1 MKESVAFKSIDWLDK
16 DMETLFKKEG
26 YVIIDLLTENQ
37 LEVLRNLYQKIN
49 SNIHKEGN
57 LLFSS
62 GEHIDELSAREI
74 DAAINKLIAESLKE
88 HFENYETLMAAFI
101 VKPPKQESSA
111 YFEWHQDLSFV
122 DETSYSSAQVWI
134 PLQDTNRNNGNLQF
148 ITATHSYNDN
158 IRTAPFYPSYFK
170 PFMQE
175 MKSYAKDIPLKAGQ
189 AVIFNHKLLHAST
202 PNYSSKDRLA
212 VITTIKPKAA
222 QWFYFTWNDEFKKVS
237 KYRADLDF
245 FVNVWTRK
253 VKDETKKVEE
263 FSYQFPQLTVAQ
275 FKEWKKVQRQQISF
289 FRKIKIVFKL

>member
-1 MKESVAFKSIDWLDK
+1 
-16 DMETLFKKEG
+16 
-26 YVIIDLLTENQ
+26 
-37 LEVLRNLYQKIN
+37 
-49 SNIHKEGN
+49 
-57 LLFSS
+57 
-62 GEHIDELSAREI
+62 
-74 DAAINKLIAESLKE
+74 
-88 HFENYETLMAAFI
+88 
-101 VKPPKQESSA
+101 
-111 YFEWHQDLSFV
+111 
-122 DETSYSSAQVWI
+122 
-134 PLQDTNRNNGNLQF
+134 
-148 ITATHSYNDN
+148 
-158 IRTAPFYPSYFK
+158 
-170 PFMQE
+170 